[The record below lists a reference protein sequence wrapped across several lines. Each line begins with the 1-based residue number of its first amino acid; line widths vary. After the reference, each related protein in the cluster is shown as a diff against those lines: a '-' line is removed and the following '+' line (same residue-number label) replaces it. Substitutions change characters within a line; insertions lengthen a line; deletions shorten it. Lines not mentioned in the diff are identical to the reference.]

1 MTLSATDWLL
11 RRASKLRATSSESG
25 SRLYSSA
32 VRLLRLRAFSSIYL
46 RQRSRAKKTLS
57 PRADYDCRT
66 CAVLSCG
73 KPPELAAAPSS
84 PSIEAPLDEHVDVFT
99 LSHRC
104 RAGMTRRMV
113 DQVGLIV
120 GRTNDP
126 KPTLAQLCR
135 RVPRARKA
143 LSYSRPRYF
152 AA

>member
-1 MTLSATDWLL
+1 MPMAVT
-11 RRASKLRATSSESG
+11 RAAR
-25 SRLYSSA
+25 
-32 VRLLRLRAFSSIYL
+32 
-46 RQRSRAKKTLS
+46 
-57 PRADYDCRT
+57 
-66 CAVLSCG
+66 
-73 KPPELAAAPSS
+73 LAAAPRT

-104 RAGMTRRMV
+104 RAGMPRRMV
-113 DQVGLIV
+113 VQIGLIV

-143 LSYSRPRYF
+143 LFYRRPSDFPARQDRFPNITQEHRTILPHELLPASQPHSACRCRTLSATF